1 MNRKKKKNIKK
12 MIAIFI
18 ILIALFFLLMYLL
31 KDDRTFSKTEMFL
44 KDVITN
50 IEKSFVYPFYQNRKA
65 KETDQS
71 QSEMIQRTLNDTL
84 KKEIQELKDMLE
96 LNQTLTDYDIINA
109 TTLSRNPNYWFQTLT
124 IDKGKKDQL
133 EEDMIVITKYGLI
146 GKLSKV
152 SNTTSE
158 VKLITTNDA
167 NYKISVEV
175 VTENGNIPA
184 LLNGYDEQD
193 NTVIITG
200 IDNHTDIE
208 AGQDI
213 ITSGLG
219 GVFPR
224 GIYIGQVQ
232 QIESEK
238 YDISKNLKVK
248 LLQDFN
254 NIHYVSILKRK
265 QT

>member
-1 MNRKKKKNIKK
+1 MKHKKKKNWKK
-12 MIAIFI
+12 MIVILLVVIIIF
-18 ILIALFFLLMYLL
+18 FVLMYLL
-31 KDDRTFSKTEMFL
+31 KEDRTLSKTEIFL

-50 IEKSFVYPFYQNRKA
+50 IEKSFTYPFYRSRKA
-65 KETDQS
+65 KEVDQS
-71 QSEMIQRTLNDTL
+71 QSDIIQRNLNNAM
-84 KKEIQELKDMLE
+84 KEEIQELKDMLE
-96 LNQTLTDYDIINA
+96 LNQTLTDYDIVNA

-124 IDKGKKDQL
+124 IDKGKNDQL

-146 GKLSKV
+146 GKISKV

-158 VKLITTNDA
+158 VKLITTNDT

-232 QIESEK
+232 QIENEK

-265 QT
+265 ES